1 MCAPSTDDA
10 DSGRAVSSPLDRPLG
25 LVSRGLVGLVRVYQ
39 WTLRP
44 FLGGHCRFVPSCSEY
59 AILAVHKY
67 GPCRGSWLTVWRILR
82 CQPFCRGGVDYP

>member
-1 MCAPSTDDA
+1 MCAPSTDEVGHEP
-10 DSGRAVSSPLDRPLG
+10 SDRTPDDKPLG

-59 AILAVHKY
+59 AILAVRKH
-67 GPCRGSWLTVWRILR
+67 GPWRGSWLAVWRILR